1 LESKSSKSDKL
12 GKMPDYEFPLLSFSA
27 GKEGEE
33 DSLSSSLIQLYANLI
48 LNTDRF
54 SRKRTIFSLFPVQYS

>member
-1 LESKSSKSDKL
+1 
-12 GKMPDYEFPLLSFSA
+12 MPDHEFPMISFST

-48 LNTDRF
+48 LNTDR
-54 SRKRTIFSLFPVQYS
+54 SAILKEHIIFF

>member
-1 LESKSSKSDKL
+1 
-12 GKMPDYEFPLLSFSA
+12 MPDYEFPLVSFSA

-48 LNTDRF
+48 LNTDRSSIQRTYFINNFLRLFF
-54 SRKRTIFSLFPVQYS
+54 SVETVK